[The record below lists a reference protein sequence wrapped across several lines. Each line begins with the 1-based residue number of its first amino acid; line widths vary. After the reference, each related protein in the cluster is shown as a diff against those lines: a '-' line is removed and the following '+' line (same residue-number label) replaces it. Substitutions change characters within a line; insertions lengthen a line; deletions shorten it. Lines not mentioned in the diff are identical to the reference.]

1 MVIGSRLIKTAYCLF
16 KTGQI
21 YPKESYDKDF
31 LNLPWS

>member
-21 YPKESYDKDF
+21 YEKESNDKNF